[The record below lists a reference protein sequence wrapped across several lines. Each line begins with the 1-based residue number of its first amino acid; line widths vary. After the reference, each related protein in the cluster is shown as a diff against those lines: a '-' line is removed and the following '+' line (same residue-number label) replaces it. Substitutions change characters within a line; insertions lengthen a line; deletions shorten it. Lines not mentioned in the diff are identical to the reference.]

1 MTRRWYAEIDV
12 HAASSPT
19 AGYVKDS
26 LGQPAFVSLPP
37 KLVTSVEPAPTIE
50 PRPPASVNRLRATS
64 VLGHMRAG
72 RSALAALLVLLTLSL
87 AAVRAEEQN
96 ESAGA
101 AEQAA
106 YDPED
111 PALDH
116 TAVAI
121 AFAEAGEDAEAEEA
135 FRAAVKHGRS
145 VNSLVNLR

>member
-1 MTRRWYAEIDV
+1 
-12 HAASSPT
+12 
-19 AGYVKDS
+19 
-26 LGQPAFVSLPP
+26 
-37 KLVTSVEPAPTIE
+37 
-50 PRPPASVNRLRATS
+50 
-64 VLGHMRAG
+64 MRAG

-116 TAVAI
+116 TAAAI

-145 VNSLVNLR
+145 ATTLVNLR

>member
-1 MTRRWYAEIDV
+1 M

-72 RSALAALLVLLTLSL
+72 RSALAALLLLLTLSL
-87 AAVRAEEQN
+87 AVRAEEQN

>member
-1 MTRRWYAEIDV
+1 MD
-12 HAASSPT
+12 AA
-19 AGYVKDS
+19 
-26 LGQPAFVSLPP
+26 
-37 KLVTSVEPAPTIE
+37 
-50 PRPPASVNRLRATS
+50 R
-64 VLGHMRAG
+64 
-72 RSALAALLVLLTLSL
+72 
-87 AAVRAEEQN
+87 VRAPPRQM
-96 ESAGA
+96 SPQ
-101 AEQAA
+101 EQAA

>member
-1 MTRRWYAEIDV
+1 
-12 HAASSPT
+12 
-19 AGYVKDS
+19 
-26 LGQPAFVSLPP
+26 
-37 KLVTSVEPAPTIE
+37 
-50 PRPPASVNRLRATS
+50 
-64 VLGHMRAG
+64 MRAG
-72 RSALAALLVLLTLSL
+72 RSVLAALLLFTLSL
-87 AAVRAEEQN
+87 AVCAEEQI

-116 TAVAI
+116 SAAAI

-145 VNSLVNLR
+145 ATTLVNLR